1 MDSLKKVPRL
11 AIVGGESLIARELM
25 ELLSELKPQP
35 AVDLVSGEADSA
47 KLARDDEGEAIVL
60 TPMSAASFAGARA
73 VILAGTAESSL
84 RAAELTAGSAYAAGG
99 SYRRAGRESRRAI
112 ARADGSNRRTVQPCS
127 GFTSWPIRRRCFWRC
142 STAASRDAGRFSGR
156 WCTCSNRRA
165 NAASGA
171 FTSSRA
177 QAVNLLS
184 LKPLPKDVF
193 DAQVGFNLLP
203 AYGTEAPEKLEEF
216 EARIERHLATLL
228 LISSRAPMPSV
239 RLVQAP
245 VFHGYS
251 GSVWMEFESSPGVD
265 ELARGAGVVSDRG
278 AIGRTRNLP
287 TNVGA
292 AGQSG
297 ISAGDIRQDRNNP
310 RAYWFWLVA
319 DNIRTYAES
328 AVEVVREFL

>member
-1 MDSLKKVPRL
+1 MDRLKVPRL

-25 ELLSELKPQP
+25 ELLAELKPQP
-35 AVDLVSGEADSA
+35 AVDLISGEAGSA

-84 RAAELTAGSAYAAGG
+84 RAAEFTAGSALPLVDLTGALEENHDARLRAPWVEPVNHPGVQRIHVMAHPAALLLALF
-99 SYRRAGRESRRAI
+99 YSRI
-112 ARADGSNRRTVQPCS
+112 ASAWR
-127 GFTSWPIRRRCFWRC
+127 WPIQRSIAHVFEP
-142 STAASRDAGRFSGR
+142 ASERGQRGIHELQ
-156 WCTCSNRRA
+156 T
-165 NAASGA
+165 
-171 FTSSRA
+171 

-216 EARIERHLATLL
+216 ETRIERHLASLL
-228 LISSRAPMPSV
+228 LISCRAPMPSV

-251 GSVWMEFESSPGVD
+251 CSVWMEFESSPGPDALAEALVSPQIDVRTGD
-265 ELARGAGVVSDRG
+265 EEP
-278 AIGRTRNLP
+278 P

-297 ISAGDIRQDRNNP
+297 INVGDIRQDRNNP

-319 DNIRTYAES
+319 DNIRIYAES
-328 AVEVVREFL
+328 AAEVVRELL